1 MLEYTPASTLWKVK
15 PPIVKAPL
23 QSSGVVGVI
32 SPSDSAASATIGL
45 NVDPVGYRPCVAWF
59 SSGGVAPWFPYSEL
73 RDARL
78 PPAAG
83 RLVPRAPTPAGAPP
97 GRGLIPAPPPPPPPG

>member
-32 SPSDSAASATIGL
+32 SPSDNAASATIGL

-59 SSGGVAPWFPYSEL
+59 SSGGFGL
-73 RDARL
+73 
-78 PPAAG
+78 
-83 RLVPRAPTPAGAPP
+83 LVPGSGVRVP
-97 GRGLIPAPPPPPPPG
+97 RPPPPAGRVLAGPAPAPGGARGVGVC